1 MSERMGKSLSP
12 VLVCESVSPCT
23 VTASGSEEEGG
34 EGRERRG
41 SESEGEEGGGEDEE
55 EVEWR
60 SLQDTMK
67 AQQLKK
73 KERGNKDSHT
83 VHCPFFPDVS
93 APHTYLTPL
102 TPSLTQ
108 LCPLL

>member
-1 MSERMGKSLSP
+1 M
-12 VLVCESVSPCT
+12 LVCESVSPCT
-23 VTASGSEEEGG
+23 VTASGSEEE
-34 EGRERRG
+34 EGREGGERRG

-67 AQQLKK
+67 AQQQKK
-73 KERGNKDSHT
+73 KERGNKNSHT

-93 APHTYLTPL
+93 APHTSHHH
-102 TPSLTQ
+102 SLSSA
-108 LCPLL
+108 LCCR